1 MIVSPLLPSTGTEDE
16 IQIEQLNNNDNL
28 NDREEISENENS
40 PNEDR
45 SSLLNTDN
53 IIDDRVDNMTQDLYD
68 PREMGNQEKNHST
81 INQIYLMQFITQQ
94 SKSQSKTLQQNEL
107 A

>member
-53 IIDDRVDNMTQDLYD
+53 IDDRVDNMTQDLYD